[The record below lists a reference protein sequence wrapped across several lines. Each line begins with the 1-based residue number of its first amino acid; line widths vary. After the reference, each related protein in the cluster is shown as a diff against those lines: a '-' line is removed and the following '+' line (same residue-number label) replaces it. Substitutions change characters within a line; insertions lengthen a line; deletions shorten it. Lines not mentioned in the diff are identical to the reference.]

1 MTAPLVELREVSKR
15 YEALEQSDTPE
26 ILRRIDLKI
35 EHGESIAV
43 VGPSGS
49 GKSTL
54 LNIIGAL
61 LPPTQGQVLLDGV
74 DLNTIGA
81 DQLAILRNRKIG
93 YIFQSHHLLPQC
105 TALENVLIPT
115 LVHKDKLKRQEAVG
129 RARDLLADVGL
140 GERFGH
146 RPAQLS
152 GGECQRVA
160 VVRALI
166 NGPHLLLADEPTG
179 SLDAKAAGQLGELLC
194 EMNQKQSVALVT
206 VTHSVNLASCM
217 GRTLELRDGELSAG
231 ELHEGEA
238 ISGEAR
244 T

>member
-1 MTAPLVELREVSKR
+1 MTAPLVELREVTKR

-35 EHGESIAV
+35 QHGESIAV

-74 DLNTIGA
+74 DLNTIGP

-115 LVHKDKLKRQEAVG
+115 LVHEDKSKRQEAVG

-140 GERFGH
+140 GERLGH

-179 SLDAKAAGQLGELLC
+179 SLDAKVAGQLGELLC

-206 VTHSVNLASCM
+206 VTHSVTLASRM
-217 GRTLELRDGELSAG
+217 GRIFELRAG

-238 ISGEAR
+238 VPSEAR

>member
-1 MTAPLVELREVSKR
+1 MTAPLVELREVAKR
-15 YEALEQSDTPE
+15 YEALEQSDAPL
-26 ILRRIDLKI
+26 ILRRINLVI
-35 EHGESIAV
+35 QHGESIAV

-61 LPPTQGQVLLDGV
+61 LPPTEGQALLDGV
-74 DLNTIGA
+74 DLNTVSP
-81 DQLAILRNRKIG
+81 DQLATLRNRKIG
-93 YIFQSHHLLPQC
+93 YVFQSHHLLPQC

-115 LVHKDKLKRQEAVG
+115 LVQDRSKRQEAVG

-166 NGPHLLLADEPTG
+166 NRPQLLLADEPTG
-179 SLDAKAAGQLGELLC
+179 SLDARAAGQLGDLLC
-194 EMNQKQSVALVT
+194 EMNQRYSVALVT
-206 VTHSVNLASCM
+206 VTHSGALASRM
-217 GRTLELRDGELSAG
+217 GRILELRDGELQAG
-231 ELHEGEA
+231 EV
-238 ISGEAR
+238 IRSEAR

>member
-1 MTAPLVELREVSKR
+1 MTAPLVELREVTKR
-15 YEALEQSDTPE
+15 YEALEQSDTPV
-26 ILRRIDLKI
+26 ILRGMDLKI
-35 EHGESIAV
+35 QHGESVAV

-61 LPPTQGQVLLDGV
+61 LPPTEGQVLLDGV
-74 DLNTIGA
+74 DLSTITP
-81 DQLAILRNRKIG
+81 DDLATLRNRTIG
-93 YIFQSHHLLPQC
+93 YVFQSHHLLPQC

-115 LVHKDKLKRQEAVG
+115 LVQDKSVREEAVE
-129 RARDLLADVGL
+129 RARGLLADVGL

-160 VVRALI
+160 VVRSLI
-166 NGPHLLLADEPTG
+166 NRPQLLLADEPTG

-194 EMNQKQSVALVT
+194 ELNQSQSVALVT
-206 VTHSVNLASCM
+206 VTHSESLASRM
-217 GRTLELRDGELSAG
+217 GRTLELRDGEL
-231 ELHEGEA
+231 HEGEVTR
-238 ISGEAR
+238 SEAR